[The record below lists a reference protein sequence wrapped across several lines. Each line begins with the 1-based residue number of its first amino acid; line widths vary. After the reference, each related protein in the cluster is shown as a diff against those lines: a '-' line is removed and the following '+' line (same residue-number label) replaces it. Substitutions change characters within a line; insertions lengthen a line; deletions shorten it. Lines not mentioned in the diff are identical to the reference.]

1 MGRKSTVNLN
11 LPPHLRARQKAGG
24 IYYYYDT
31 GGKPRKEIPLGK
43 CYIDAIRKWA
53 EMDGRNTQPLV
64 YFKDVAD
71 RYLLEVMPTKAPRTQ
86 ADNLIE
92 LKNLLTFFN
101 NPPAPIAEIKPMHV
115 RQYLDNRTNFGK
127 QSTSRANREK
137 ALLSHIFNMAR
148 SWGALNTINPCAG
161 IKGYPEKG
169 RNIYIEDAIYDALYS
184 VATQPLKDALDLA
197 YLTGQR
203 PADLIKIGAAEILDS
218 VLKVEQG
225 KTNAKLLISVI
236 GELKTLIDRILLA
249 KQFHKIQISQ
259 LICTETGR
267 PISQDAL
274 RQRFTKA
281 RAKAAIQFKHL
292 KVDILKFQFRDLR
305 AKAATDKAETDGMRE
320 AQLLAGHT
328 KMAMTEHY
336 VRNRK
341 GQKVTPTK

>member
-31 GGKPRKEIPLGK
+31 GSKPRKEIPLGK

-53 EMDGRNTQPLV
+53 DLDGRNNQPLV
-64 YFKDVAD
+64 YFKDVAE
-71 RYLLEVMPTKAPRTQ
+71 RYLREIIPTKSSRTQ
-86 ADNLIE
+86 DDNLIE
-92 LKNLLTFFN
+92 LKNLLAFFN
-101 NPPAPIAEIKPMHV
+101 NPPAPISEIKPMHV
-115 RQYLDNRTNFGK
+115 RQFLDNRTDFGK
-127 QSTSRANREK
+127 HSTTRANREK

-148 SWGALNTINPCAG
+148 SWGALNTINPCTG

-169 RNIYIEDAIYDALYS
+169 RKIYIEDPIYAAVYS

-203 PADLIKIGAAEILDS
+203 PADLIKMSATEILDS

-225 KTNAKLLISVI
+225 KTKTKLLISVM
-236 GELKTLIDRILLA
+236 GELKILIERILVA
-249 KQFHKIQISQ
+249 KQSHKIQSSQ

-267 PISQDAL
+267 PISQGAL
-274 RQRFTKA
+274 RQRFTNA
-281 RAKAAIQFKHL
+281 RAKAAKQFEHL
-292 KVDILKFQFRDLR
+292 KDEILKYQYRDLR
-305 AKAATDKAETDGMRE
+305 AKAATDKAAIDGMRE
-320 AQLLAGHT
+320 AQLLAGHK
-328 KMAMTEHY
+328 KMAMTENY
-336 VRNRK
+336 VRDRI